1 MVTCM
6 TTSDELGM
14 LQVDSKAALLR
25 AIAKATEEYNSP
37 RYLRD
42 LAEAHALVT
51 GSITSTSHVEVK
63 SN

>member
-1 MVTCM
+1 M
-6 TTSDELGM
+6 TTANELQILSDNA
-14 LQVDSKAALLR
+14 KAALLR
-25 AIAKATEEYNSP
+25 AIVEASEHYAAP
-37 RYLRD
+37 HHLRD

>member
-1 MVTCM
+1 MMCM
-6 TTSDELGM
+6 TTIDELGI
-14 LQVDSKAALLR
+14 LQADSKAALLR
-25 AIAKATEEYNSP
+25 AIVEAMEHYASP
-37 RYLRD
+37 HHLRD

>member
-1 MVTCM
+1 M
-6 TTSDELGM
+6 TTTDELGI
-14 LQVDSKAALLR
+14 LRTESQATLLR
-25 AIAKATEEYNSP
+25 AIVEASEHYAAP
-37 RYLRD
+37 HHLRD